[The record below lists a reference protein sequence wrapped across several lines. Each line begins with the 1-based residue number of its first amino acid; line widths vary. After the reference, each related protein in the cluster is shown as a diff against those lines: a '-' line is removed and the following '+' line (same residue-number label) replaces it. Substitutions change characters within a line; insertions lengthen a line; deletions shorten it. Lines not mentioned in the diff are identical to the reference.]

1 MAALQI
7 LSPRSAYVLV
17 AHGSRDPRSQTS
29 LHQLGQ
35 GVQQALQA
43 VSSQP
48 QWVKTATLEFGPV
61 PLKQQ
66 ICDWGQRLQ
75 QIDQLVILPLFLLP
89 GTHVKVD
96 IPDVVSTVRQFLPES
111 MGIEV
116 RSHLGS
122 HPELFRILQATMPTI
137 DIDRWIL
144 LSHGSRYPGGNQ
156 PIEGLANQ
164 LNATPAYWSVPPS
177 LRQAVTQLAT
187 QPGLRIGI
195 KPYFLFTGSIIDTI
209 SREVN
214 QLKCDFKHIKLT
226 FSSPLEP
233 SAQLVHLIQDL
244 ITA

>member
-1 MAALQI
+1 M
-7 LSPRSAYVLV
+7 SPRSVYLLV
-17 AHGSRDPRSQTS
+17 AHGSRDPRSQSS
-29 LHQLGQ
+29 LHQLGRW
-35 GVQQALQA
+35 VQQALQ
-43 VSSQP
+43 VQSGQP
-48 QWVKTATLEFGPV
+48 QWVQTATLEFGPV

-66 ICDWGQRLQ
+66 ICDWGQHWQ

-89 GTHVKVD
+89 GTHVNVD
-96 IPDVVSTVRQFLPES
+96 IPDVVSTVRQFLPGS

-122 HPELFRILQATMPTI
+122 HPELCQILQATMPTTHV
-137 DIDRWIL
+137 DRWIL

-156 PIEGLANQ
+156 PIEEMADQ
-164 LNATPAYWSVPPS
+164 LGATPAYWSVQPS
-177 LRQAVTQLAT
+177 LQQTVAQIAT
-187 QPGLRIGI
+187 RPGLRIGV

-209 SREVN
+209 SREVD
-214 QLKCDFKHIKLT
+214 QLKCDFKHINLT